1 MRIFAKQLN
10 VKIMKKLPK
19 ELHKKRV
26 LLFIEPDI
34 IEAIG
39 KEKCKE
45 VSKIAINKEFKKSK
59 KL

>member
-1 MRIFAKQLN
+1 
-10 VKIMKKLPK
+10 MKKLPK
-19 ELHKKRV
+19 ELHKQRV

-34 IEAIG
+34 IKAIG

-45 VSKIAINKEFKKSK
+45 VSKKAINREFKKSK